1 MAEIIQKKTKII
13 STSNKNGAVDATTE
27 EKIKNAA
34 RAVFQKKGYAAAR
47 TRDIAEEAGINLA
60 LLSYYFRSKEKLFE
74 VIVYETLSGFFQNLI
89 DVLNDG
95 SITFEEKIELLATN
109 YITIFSKEPDI
120 PLFIFSEVHS
130 RSENLLGKFFIRRM
144 LITSVFVQQF
154 QEQVAAGKIKEP
166 NLLHFMMNFLGI
178 TVFPFII
185 GKSFISALGRL
196 NEQQFSQLMEERKK
210 LIPAWIKAIMSAE

>member
-1 MAEIIQKKTKII
+1 
-13 STSNKNGAVDATTE
+13 
-27 EKIKNAA
+27 
-34 RAVFQKKGYAAAR
+34 VFQKKGYAAAR

-185 GKSFISALGRL
+185 GKPFISALGRL
-196 NEQQFSQLMEERKK
+196 NERQFSQLMEERKK